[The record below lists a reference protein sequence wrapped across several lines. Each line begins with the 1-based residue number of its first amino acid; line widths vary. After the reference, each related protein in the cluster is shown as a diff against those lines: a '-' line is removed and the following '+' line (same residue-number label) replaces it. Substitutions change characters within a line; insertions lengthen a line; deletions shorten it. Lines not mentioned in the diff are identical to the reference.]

1 MNKNINNGVELTEKE
16 LKNVCGGRGIRSD
29 GIRSDGIRLGG
40 IRSGGIRSGGIR
52 SGGIRSSS
60 DAAMVL

>member
-29 GIRSDGIRLGG
+29 GIRLGG
-40 IRSGGIRSGGIR
+40 IRSGCIRSGGIR